1 MKNIECE
8 KAAEALE
15 ASVAALVVHVRYATS
30 ASGSTGAD
38 PLHEQANACLDG
50 LKETARADAILAAVR
65 VHLVAGFAEL
75 RRAMTS
81 ETDWQE
87 FRTRAGSR
95 DR

>member
-15 ASVAALVVHVRYATS
+15 ASVAALVVHVRATS

-75 RRAMTS
+75 RRTMTS